1 MKFHGN
7 YTLEIGLSTHH
18 EPMYGGTVYQIV
30 TVGCVPNKV
39 TYAETTD
46 INEVKAYINNLPLHQ
61 LHQIGSVDV
70 EGTRFTVTV
79 VPKQGGVTTMTREEL
94 ERTKL
99 ERAAYIQL
107 QHSIKSQ
114 IEAAER
120 QYQAAFVEFTQ
131 AKMRLSKLNDLAV
144 DYECE
149 ADNLRDMIEQEEQ
162 PETITTEHF

>member
-1 MKFHGN
+1 
-7 YTLEIGLSTHH
+7 
-18 EPMYGGTVYQIV
+18 
-30 TVGCVPNKV
+30 
-39 TYAETTD
+39 
-46 INEVKAYINNLPLHQ
+46 
-61 LHQIGSVDV
+61 
-70 EGTRFTVTV
+70 
-79 VPKQGGVTTMTREEL
+79 MTREEL

-162 PETITTEHF
+162 PETITTEHFQ